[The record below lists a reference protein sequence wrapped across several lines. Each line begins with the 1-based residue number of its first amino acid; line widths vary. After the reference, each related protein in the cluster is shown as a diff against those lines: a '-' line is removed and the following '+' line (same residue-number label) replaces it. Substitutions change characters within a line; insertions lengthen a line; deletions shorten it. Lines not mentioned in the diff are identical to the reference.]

1 MVGQTN
7 INTCIV
13 SELNNLCKNKEDN
26 INKSE
31 ALNGRTNEHQHLY
44 SVKTEKIKCIRVD
57 VKL

>member
-44 SVKTEKIKCIRVD
+44 SVKTEKISA
-57 VKL
+57 